1 MECAEQWIELEQAW
15 WLAYCEMTRRIAV
28 LNESMLIIE
37 GGGTPRKALPLTS
50 VSTLLSVNF

>member
-15 WLAYCEMTRRIAV
+15 WLAYCEMARRIAV

-37 GGGTPRKALPLTS
+37 GGGGKGRAGA
-50 VSTLLSVNF
+50 